1 MRGFA
6 RAFFVSAL
14 IYGLA
19 GLLLG
24 LDMGIRHDHAELP
37 THAHIMVVGWV
48 SFAIFAFFYDRFG
61 HAVPPLLASLHFW
74 LAQVSLVILVLGLWL
89 IYAGHAEFDPLAAVG
104 SIGYLA
110 SFAVFAVGAF
120 IAMRPPPAA

>member
-6 RAFFVSAL
+6 RALFASAL

-24 LDMGIRHDHAELP
+24 LDMCIRHDHAELP

-48 SFAIFAFFYDRFG
+48 SFAIFAFFYHWFG

-74 LAQVSLVILVLGLWL
+74 LAPGSLVILVLGLGL
-89 IYAGHAEFDPLAAVG
+89 IYAGHVEFEPFAAVR
-104 SIGYLA
+104 SIRYLA

-120 IAMRPPPAA
+120 IATRSA

>member
-6 RAFFVSAL
+6 PAFFASAL

-48 SFAIFAFFYDRFG
+48 SFAIFAFFYHWFG
-61 HAVPPLLASLHFW
+61 HAVSPLLASLHFW
-74 LAQVSLVILVLGLWL
+74 LAQVSVVILVLGLGL
-89 IYAGHAEFDPLAAVG
+89 IYAGHLEFEPLAAVG
-104 SIGYLA
+104 SIGYVA

-120 IAMRPPPAA
+120 IATRSA